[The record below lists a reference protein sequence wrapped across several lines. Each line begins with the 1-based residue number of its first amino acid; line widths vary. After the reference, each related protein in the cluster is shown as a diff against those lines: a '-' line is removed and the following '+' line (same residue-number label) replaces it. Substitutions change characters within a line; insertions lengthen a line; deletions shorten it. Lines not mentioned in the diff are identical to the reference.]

1 MRHEEL
7 VSVAQEFKPGSLACE
22 CLLLAPML
30 LPLDDGVPREVAVLV
45 DRVELGG
52 GREGCPRQRAGNR
65 VTALL

>member
-1 MRHEEL
+1 
-7 VSVAQEFKPGSLACE
+7 
-22 CLLLAPML
+22 ML

-45 DRVELGG
+45 DRVEPAG